1 MLPFEENGEKVMQEK
16 ENIIRSLAISRLTLA
31 RSFNEIEEDNYCN
44 IETSEL
50 MNKLIE
56 LTNNKKQIYSEKF
69 ARYINNVNI
78 NELKK
83 YYLSEN
89 IEIPLIFREEAS
101 LMSYKDFKI
110 IEIKSTEKKIYENI
124 ISDIS
129 KYITGKNKYN
139 VISEKIIS
147 SINEVNDLIEL
158 QDIVSAEKM
167 FLNHLYLIKKLISEL
182 IKENEYNNIKE
193 FGNKIEFI
201 ENEINKINY

>member
-1 MLPFEENGEKVMQEK
+1 MQAK
-16 ENIIRSLAISRLTLA
+16 ENIIRILAISRLTLA
-31 RSFNEIEEDNYCN
+31 GSFNEMAENNCCN

-50 MNKLIE
+50 INKLIE

-69 ARYINNVNI
+69 VRYINNVNI
-78 NELKK
+78 NELQK

-110 IEIKSTEKKIYENI
+110 IEIKSTEKKIYENV

-158 QDIVSAEKM
+158 QDIVAAEKM

-182 IKENEYNNIKE
+182 IKENEYSNIKE
-193 FGNKIEFI
+193 FGSKIEFI
-201 ENEINKINY
+201 ENEITKINY